1 MLLLFAEN
9 RQLLVQA
16 KLQAEYDREQAEYEE
31 AKAKEKE
38 NEEKQRKLE
47 EVCEQGRG
55 VQTPIVV
62 PPEYTCGLTAVSA
75 FR

>member
-55 VQTPIVV
+55 V
-62 PPEYTCGLTAVSA
+62 
-75 FR
+75 